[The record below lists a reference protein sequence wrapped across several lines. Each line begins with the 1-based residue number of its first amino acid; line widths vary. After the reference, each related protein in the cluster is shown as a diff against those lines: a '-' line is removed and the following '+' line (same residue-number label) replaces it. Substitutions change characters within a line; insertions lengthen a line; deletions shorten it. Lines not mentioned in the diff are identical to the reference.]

1 MWVIVLNRG
10 LNQHRDN
17 RISEIMGES
26 ITKEYLSK
34 RNGSKVYYTTSN
46 IQWAQIF
53 KTESGALRVINEFN
67 LDTDKSRYY
76 NKFNWVKDRVMSIY
90 KMTREEYEQSCDV
103 EISRLNNKYNKQLA
117 KLTKKKS
124 EYK

>member
-67 LDTDKSRYY
+67 LDTDKSRYS